1 MKPDLKAIMGGKS
14 DAPSPEPDGDEPD
27 AMGEGEGEADP
38 MADAK
43 QSDDPTVQAAGLV
56 REAITAGDDDALA
69 DALKSFMTIH
79 NTAPAGDMT
88 PKPKLIGS
96 KT

>member
-1 MKPDLKAIMGGKS
+1 MKPDLKAIMGGKAA
-14 DAPSPEPDGDEPD
+14 DAHEEPDGDEMAP
-27 AMGEGEGEADP
+27 MGEGEDAADP